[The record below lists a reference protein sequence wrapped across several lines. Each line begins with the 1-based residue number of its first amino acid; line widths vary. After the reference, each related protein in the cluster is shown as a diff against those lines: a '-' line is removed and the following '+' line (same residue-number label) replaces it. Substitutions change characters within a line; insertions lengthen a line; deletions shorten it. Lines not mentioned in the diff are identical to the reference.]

1 MDISKSE
8 IYSILSSVQM
18 LSRKDYQAIH
28 RDPNKV
34 TKYFIIQ
41 VTLDNSKFTGPSIN
55 FERSRVRVFK
65 SPEIFE
71 FIIGFKF
78 TITGSLGLSSFYTRV
93 Y

>member
-34 TKYFIIQ
+34 TKYFIIWCFMHLFYLFFFFIWTYFIALILQ
-41 VTLDNSKFTGPSIN
+41 SKD
-55 FERSRVRVFK
+55 K
-65 SPEIFE
+65 
-71 FIIGFKF
+71 
-78 TITGSLGLSSFYTRV
+78 
-93 Y
+93 